1 MSMVDLGDNAVL
13 RLAKPSDLN
22 PFLEVCLK
30 TSDSGADGSNLYNH
44 KDLVGDIYAAPY
56 LLHEPK
62 FAYALEIAG
71 KVTGYLLGAL
81 DTRLFEEILF
91 AKYWP
96 ATQQKYKNST
106 VSASAGDKVLLAHL
120 FNIGMTES
128 DIVKKYPSHLHIDIL
143 ESGQGRGYGKVMI
156 NHMLAQLKDAG
167 STGVHLHVSN
177 KNYRAQ
183 EFYKKLG
190 FTNFKAG
197 SDESIMG
204 INF

>member
-1 MSMVDLGDNAVL
+1 MVDLGDNAVL

-81 DTRLFEEILF
+81 DTPQFEEILF

-156 NHMLAQLKDAG
+156 NHMLAQLRAAG

>member
-1 MSMVDLGDNAVL
+1 MVDLGDNAVL